1 MGDEAVGESEGR
13 SRRDRIEKRLLILWC
28 ALAFVVWNGVYDMR
42 MHDTVRG
49 YLLETAEASAGLG
62 RGVEIRTYLHRGF
75 VDALAFSTA
84 WSLGVFLA
92 GLATM
97 QTYRRFRAADLKV
110 RPTNAGRGVSSGG
123 DADRSLSSGIDVG
136 RSLSSGADVGRSLS
150 SGTDVG

>member
-1 MGDEAVGESEGR
+1 MSEV
-13 SRRDRIEKRLLILWC
+13 RRPTHKIEKRLLILWF

-49 YLLETAEASAGLG
+49 YLLENAEAHGALG
-62 RGVEIRTYLHRGF
+62 NGVVMREYLHRGW

-97 QTYRRFRAADLKV
+97 YTYRKYLCTR
-110 RPTNAGRGVSSGG
+110 
-123 DADRSLSSGIDVG
+123 
-136 RSLSSGADVGRSLS
+136 
-150 SGTDVG
+150 